1 MVFYNENLKRKLN
14 FLLIYFI
21 LQLDIFFNADQHI
34 QIKGRNGKKYSMS
47 EACEDIVAHEKLTD
61 EVRNY

>member
-1 MVFYNENLKRKLN
+1 M
-14 FLLIYFI
+14 
-21 LQLDIFFNADQHI
+21 QLDIFFNADQHI

-61 EVRNY
+61 EVRDFLVKHSDILYIKFS